1 MGGYKEACREGV
13 LLSEL
18 LVLRAQA
25 VFVCRSFY
33 VLLPHYL
40 SNLL

>member
-1 MGGYKEACREGV
+1 MGGYEEACREGV

-25 VFVCRSFY
+25 VFVCSFY
-33 VLLPHYL
+33 VLLLHYL